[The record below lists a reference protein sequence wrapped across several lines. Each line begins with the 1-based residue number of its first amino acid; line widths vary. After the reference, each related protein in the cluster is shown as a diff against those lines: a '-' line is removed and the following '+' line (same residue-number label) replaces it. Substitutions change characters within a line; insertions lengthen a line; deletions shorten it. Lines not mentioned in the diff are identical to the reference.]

1 MNANGVGERRFSIQL
16 PTQTSVEGLHGL
28 LTNLDKLLIDV
39 ILYLAYGI
47 AAVSVFKIAINI
59 INGFTSK
66 PYMGP

>member
-1 MNANGVGERRFSIQL
+1 MNAIGGERRFSIQL
-16 PTQTSVEGLHGL
+16 PAQTSVEGLHGL
-28 LTNLDKLLIDV
+28 LTNLDKLLVDI

-47 AAVSVFKIAINI
+47 AAVSAFKIAINI